1 MLHDI
6 ASFSFGKMEEIRADF
21 KECERLTNLI
31 FELLDVKCNK
41 SPGYFKKVFAD
52 HKHADI
58 YLDSQQAKVHGLIDQ
73 VGYPVLVPCIQMEL
87 ILSENT
93 IEEPKKKG
101 RKKKNI

>member
-1 MLHDI
+1 
-6 ASFSFGKMEEIRADF
+6 
-21 KECERLTNLI
+21 
-31 FELLDVKCNK
+31 
-41 SPGYFKKVFAD
+41 
-52 HKHADI
+52 
-58 YLDSQQAKVHGLIDQ
+58 